1 MCLFVTPIIYIATFP
16 LDRFGGKEEKA
27 YLCESHAFM
36 PVIQLF
42 NSFTYETD
50 IFRNSI
56 SFTGVVS
63 CVYKHRQLSLCRN
76 SYCAGHESGF
86 GEDTCSEA

>member
-1 MCLFVTPIIYIATFP
+1 MSEQEACMAVVTPIIYIATFT

-42 NSFTYETD
+42 NSFTYETYL
-50 IFRNSI
+50 FRNSI

-63 CVYKHRQLSLCRN
+63 CLHEHRQLLCR
-76 SYCAGHESGF
+76 
-86 GEDTCSEA
+86 T